1 MKNILRGATH
11 NAVRLTIVSSMIAV
25 ASAGFASS
33 QINIGFENGEGYV
46 IPRAPFASYAADSVH
61 EYPAGPG
68 DNSWWVAPNS
78 TPFANFDQAIST
90 AAART
95 GSQGFQYSNS
105 RSNGVIQQILS
116 PKLNA
121 PVGEPGTMAS
131 NGPASGN
138 TRFIQDFWVKSAT
151 NTVERGNRF
160 TMSGDDG
167 NGGRMNWFGMEPT
180 DGATP
185 RYQFWLVDYVADSL
199 DAGWAGAGEGNFRD
213 VLLMDNVTPGTW
225 YHVKIVTD
233 IVAGRNN
240 DMVKVYIG
248 TSANLTEAD
257 LKGSGTTWEEYF
269 RQGGELPVQQPN
281 AINCT
286 LIRSG
291 ATPQQWD
298 GAANPTT
305 SGFYFDDFRMQ
316 STTTPNGFPVDLNG
330 TYYAP
335 STAPNG
341 GASATT
347 FAQANQV
354 SEISGGIATLDN
366 TFTPFS
372 DSAKRPTALSGLNL
386 RGKSYSAD
394 VDLGDPTL
402 WGVNAEFFQLGL
414 GKNGGN
420 VDGTAES
427 FVSMYK
433 VATGFRLFASSNF
446 SADPAGLTLGYDA
459 SADET
464 KFNVKVD
471 INAAGTTATLAVTPL
486 NGANAGNT
494 TVLAPYTLAAGDVAE
509 TANASFFAGFV
520 GRQAAWNCARA
531 TVSNFKTNATTN
543 SMIPFAADPYNK
555 SIENVDY
562 AFMQANL
569 NVPVGGFQA
578 FLQSNTLT
586 GLMNFVS
593 GAYTTYP
600 YPNHFSGAITA
611 AGNLTGYIGFNAP
624 VVQTD
629 WTLANILMNGAH
641 GTSGNISINPGGGTL
656 DTQFNDFLGTAVA
669 ETRHTSNIALF
680 DDVTPVVNGLSA
692 LQGPS
697 NVLVAPGIQ
706 TGLLSLTV
714 DAVDAWSGLKQQ
726 PTFAI
731 DFAPLGAGP
740 EDVTLQTFSINGNT
754 FGAYYTV
761 PANAPNGPA
770 EIEVTGIDRAEN
782 AFTQVTPVNV
792 NTATLTLNIQ
802 LQGFTATGPVTR
814 GVDITLGDI
823 AFPGTGSLAPVV
835 LSRNVLF
842 SNTGFATVVF
852 TSADGLPNTSNYPTY
867 AVGVKDPLHTLR
879 TTSAV
884 SGTGNQYTASATLR
898 GGNLNLDHRIDIGDY
913 VVYATRYGIPVNP
926 NTPFPHAPTFRHAD
940 LDGDGDVDTADFS
953 FFTPS
958 AFGAIDDNPPGLHNR
973 IDRTIRTRITVQ
985 DAIRES
991 NSRTAANL
999 DLNRDGVITMEEIQ
1013 RYLSRQR
1020 S

>member
-1 MKNILRGATH
+1 MNNYLRGATL
-11 NAVRLTIVSSMIAV
+11 NAMRLTVVSSMIAV
-25 ASAGFASS
+25 ASASFSSS
-33 QINIGFENGEGYV
+33 QINIGFENAEGYV

-78 TPFANFDQAIST
+78 TPFANFDQAVSNS
-90 AAART
+90 AART

-116 PKLNA
+116 PKLGT
-121 PVGEPGTMAS
+121 PVGEPGTVAS
-131 NGPASGN
+131 NGPASGK
-138 TRFIQDFWVKSAT
+138 TRFIQDFWVRSAT
-151 NTVERGNRF
+151 NAVERGNRF

-180 DGATP
+180 TDAVP
-185 RYQFWLVDYVADSL
+185 RYQFYLVDYVADSL
-199 DAGWAGAGEGNFRD
+199 DAGWNGAGEGNFRD
-213 VLLMDNVTPGTW
+213 VLLMDNVTPGAW

-248 TSANLTEAD
+248 TTANLTEAD
-257 LKGSGTTWEEYF
+257 LKGSGTSWEEYF
-269 RQGGELPVQQPN
+269 RQVEVEQPN
-281 AINCT
+281 ALNCT

-305 SGFYFDDFRMQ
+305 SGFYFDDMSMQ
-316 STTTPNGFPVDLNG
+316 ATSTPNGFPVDLNG

-335 STAPNG
+335 STAPTG

-372 DSAKRPTALSGLNL
+372 DGNKRPTALSGLNL

-394 VDLGDPTL
+394 VDLGDPVL

-427 FVSMYK
+427 FVSIYK
-433 VATGFRLFASSNF
+433 GAAGFRLFASSNF
-446 SADPAGLTLGYDA
+446 SADPAGPTLEYVSGA
-459 SADET
+459 GET
-464 KFNVKVD
+464 KFNVRVD

-494 TVLAPYTLAAGDVAE
+494 TILDPYTLAAGDVAE
-509 TANASFFAGFV
+509 TANTSFFAGFA
-520 GRQAAWNCARA
+520 GRQAVWNCARA

-543 SMIPFAADPYNK
+543 SMIPFAVDPYNK
-555 SIENVDY
+555 SIEKVDF

-578 FLQSNTLT
+578 FLQSNTLS
-586 GLMNFVS
+586 GAMNFFS
-593 GAYTTYP
+593 GAYTSYP
-600 YPNHFSGAITA
+600 FPNHFTGVITASGA
-611 AGNLTGYIGFNAP
+611 LTGYIGLNAP
-624 VVQTD
+624 VVQSD
-629 WTLANILMNGAH
+629 WTLANILMSGAH
-641 GTSGNISINPGGGTL
+641 GTSGNISINPDNGTL
-656 DTQFNDFLGTAVA
+656 DTQFNDFLGVAVV
-669 ETRHTSNIALF
+669 EDRRTSNIAMF
-680 DDVTPVVNGLSA
+680 DDVVPALTGLTA
-692 LQGPS
+692 LQGP
-697 NVLVAPGIQ
+697 NNALVAPGVQ

-714 DAVDAWSGLKQQ
+714 NAVDAWSGLKEQ
-726 PTFAI
+726 PTFKI

-740 EDVTLQTFSINGNT
+740 EDVTLQTFSLSGNV
-754 FGAYYTV
+754 FGAFYTV

-782 AFTQVTPVNV
+782 AVTQVTPVNV
-792 NTATLTLNIQ
+792 NTATFTLNIQ
-802 LQGFTATGPVTR
+802 LQGFAASGPVTR
-814 GVDITLGDI
+814 GVDITLG
-823 AFPGTGSLAPVV
+823 GSAGGFFAPVV
-835 LSRNVLF
+835 LSRNVTF

-852 TSADGLPNTSNYPTY
+852 TSADGLPNTSGYPTY
-867 AVGVKDPLHTLR
+867 AVGVKEPLHTLR
-879 TTSAV
+879 TTAPV
-884 SGTGNQYTASATLR
+884 TGVGNQYTASATLR
-898 GGNLNLDHRIDIGDY
+898 GGNLNLDNKIDIGDY
-913 VVYATRYGIPVNP
+913 VVYATKYGIPVNP

-940 LDGDGDVDTADFS
+940 ISGDGQVDGADFS
-953 FFTPS
+953 YLS
-958 AFGAIDDNPPGLHNR
+958 AGFGIEFDHAAPGNHNR
-973 IDRTIRTRITVQ
+973 DDRTIRTRITVQ

-1013 RYLSRQR
+1013 RYLSRR
-1020 S
+1020 R